1 MKSRRERMLDR
12 LRAPKWRLV
21 RVPAGALLLLG
32 GIVGFLP
39 LVGFWMVPLG
49 LAILAIDI
57 PAAGRLLRKLIRL
70 FRWLRRFYFRCD
82 GFPSSLKSKVRRHD
96 A

>member
-57 PAAGRLLRKLIRL
+57 PTAGRLLRKLAAPFL
-70 FRWLRRFYFRCD
+70 L
-82 GFPSSLKSKVRRHD
+82 SLQRISMFAKEKVRRHD

>member
-57 PAAGRLLRKLIRL
+57 PAAGRLLRKLSGL
-70 FRWLRRFYFRCD
+70 FRWLRRFYLRCN
-82 GFPSSLKSKVRRHD
+82 GFPCSRKRRSGDD

>member
-1 MKSRRERMLDR
+1 MKSQRERMLDC
-12 LRAPKWRLV
+12 LREPKWRLV
-21 RVPAGALLLLG
+21 RIPAGALLLLG

-57 PAAGRLLRKLIRL
+57 PVADRLLRKLIVL
-70 FRWLRRFYFRCD
+70 FRWLRRFYHRCN
-82 GFPSSLKSKVRRHD
+82 GPPSSRS
-96 A
+96 

>member
-57 PAAGRLLRKLIRL
+57 PAAGRLLRKLSGL
-70 FRWLRRFYFRCD
+70 FRWLR
-82 GFPSSLKSKVRRHD
+82 SK
-96 A
+96 

>member
-1 MKSRRERMLDR
+1 MKSRRARMLDR

-39 LVGFWMVPLG
+39 LVGFWLVPLG
-49 LAILAIDI
+49 SPEIEWLIPLAAPIL
-57 PAAGRLLRKLIRL
+57 P
-70 FRWLRRFYFRCD
+70 
-82 GFPSSLKSKVRRHD
+82 
-96 A
+96 